1 MKKGKKM
8 ICVVISFILSMALLN
23 GCSSGENA
31 GKEKERSAAESGGA
45 QAAQKADAKAQGGAD
60 QYPKY
65 SIQVVVPLGSGGDT
79 DLCARLFATYLEKEL
94 GVSVV
99 VNNIKG
105 AAGVTGSREVM
116 NADPDGYT
124 VLFYQYAALVN
135 MVTGAADFS
144 YIDDFE
150 IAGVAMQDDCY
161 IWLGNAKAG
170 YNDFGDVIE
179 DARKNPGE
187 VKIALSGT
195 GNMSQLS
202 AAIMEQLAGVD
213 FNLVDFGSAT
223 EDAAALLSN
232 QVATYAGYYVSAKSY
247 LESGD
252 FKPLAVF
259 AEERH
264 PLFPDV
270 PTVKE
275 LGYEADCLNTKFYY
289 YAFPKGTPEEIVK
302 AFSAAME
309 KVCSDEEARK
319 KFYDDY
325 YITLSYKN
333 PEESVEYMKGVFEE
347 FNQYAGIFK

>member
-1 MKKGKKM
+1 MKKIKRM
-8 ICVVISFILSMALLN
+8 ICIVISCILWVSLLG
-23 GCSSGENA
+23 GCSKKKNEET
-31 GKEKERSAAESGGA
+31 KV
-45 QAAQKADAKAQGGAD
+45 DTVMTD
-60 QYPKY
+60 YPKY
-65 SIQVVVPLGSGGDT
+65 SIQVIVPLGSGGDT

-105 AAGVTGSREVM
+105 AAGVTGSREVL
-116 NADPDGYT
+116 NAKPDGYT

-135 MVTGAADFS
+135 MVTGASDFS

-150 IAGVAMQDDCY
+150 VAGIAMQDDCY
-161 IWLGNAKAG
+161 IWLGNGKSD
-170 YNDFGDVIE
+170 YNDLGDVIE
-179 DARKNPGE
+179 DARKNPGK
-187 VKIALSGT
+187 VNIALSGT
-195 GNMSQLS
+195 GNMSHLS
-202 AAIMEQLAGVD
+202 AAIIERLADVD

-259 AEERH
+259 AEQRH

-289 YAFPKGTPEEIVK
+289 YAFPKDTPKEVVS
-302 AFSAAME
+302 AFSTAME
-309 KVCSDEEARK
+309 KVCSDEEAQK

-325 YITLSYKN
+325 YITLKYMN
-333 PEESVEYMKGVFEE
+333 PEESIDYMRGVYED
-347 FNQYAGIFK
+347 FNKYSDIFK

>member
-1 MKKGKKM
+1 MKKIKRV
-8 ICVVISFILSMALLN
+8 ICVIVSCILCLTVMGA
-23 GCSSGENA
+23 CQT
-31 GKEKERSAAESGGA
+31 KEKPSGAPKQEDGGKAQSGGA
-45 QAAQKADAKAQGGAD
+45 D
-60 QYPKY
+60 YPKY
-65 SIQVVVPLGSGGDT
+65 SIQVIVPLGSGGDT

-116 NADPDGYT
+116 NAEADGYT
-124 VLFYQYAALVN
+124 VLFYQYAGLVN

-150 IAGVAMQDDCY
+150 IAGIAMEDNCY

-170 YNDFGDVIE
+170 YEDLNDVIE
-179 DARKNPGE
+179 DARANPGK
-187 VKIALSGT
+187 VNIALSGT

-202 AAIMEQLAGVD
+202 AAVLETLADVD

-232 QVATYAGYYVSAKSY
+232 QVAMYASYYVATKSY

-252 FKPLAVF
+252 FLPLAVF
-259 AEERH
+259 ADERH
-264 PLFPDV
+264 PLFPEV
-270 PTVKE
+270 PTMKE
-275 LGYEADCLNTKFYY
+275 MGYDTDFLNTKFYY
-289 YAFPKGTPEEIVK
+289 YAFPKGTPQEIVT
-302 AFSAAME
+302 AFSDAMKRVCE
-309 KVCSDEEARK
+309 KEEAQK

-325 YITLSYKN
+325 YITLKYQN
-333 PEESVEYMKGVFEE
+333 PEESITYMKSVYEE
-347 FNQYAGIFK
+347 FNQYRDIFH